1 MLLGY
6 PTGGSMTVGTNFYN
20 YVKYSGVFVQDD
32 FRITSRLTLNFGF
45 RMEHETGPADSNNKF
60 ISGFDPNA
68 VSPLQAAIPELKLNG
83 TVLYAGLNGNPTQA
97 FNAYGVKVGPRFGF
111 AYSASSKMSI
121 RGGYGIFWAP
131 LPFSFQST
139 LGYSQST
146 PIITSI
152 DNNFTPAASLDNPYP
167 NGLLA
172 PAGNSAG
179 GSAGI
184 GQSISVYDRKTRSG
198 GYVEQFS
205 LDVQRQLKGN
215 VVLSAGFIGS
225 RGIHLVQDG
234 RNLDQLDPKYL
245 SLGSALNS
253 NVTNPMYN
261 RGGLLNVG
269 NPTISQ
275 SQLLLPFPQFTGV
288 TVNGSDTN
296 HSRYDAL
303 YAKVQRRFSAGMTLL
318 ATYTWSR
325 NMDLGYGTTS
335 NSYSTA
341 PAGPQNA
348 YNLPAEFGLS
358 TSHTPHRLSMAASY
372 LLPFKPH
379 NRILALAAGGWSLNL
394 TGVMQSGYPLAI
406 SQPNNN
412 SVIGASTQRPNA
424 TGVGAAV
431 DAPFAKR
438 IDGWI
443 NPAAFSQAPQF
454 TFGNVGR
461 VVSLRGPGQ
470 ISFDTSVF
478 KEFSLMEKLKAQF
491 RAEALNISNTP
502 TFYGPNTTFTNP
514 QFGIITSQANYPR
527 LIQMG
532 VRFYR

>member
-1 MLLGY
+1 M
-6 PTGGSMTVGTNFYN
+6 PTR
-20 YVKYSGVFVQDD
+20 VK
-32 FRITSRLTLNFGF
+32 
-45 RMEHETGPADSNNKF
+45 M
-60 ISGFDPNA
+60 
-68 VSPLQAAIPELKLNG
+68 
-83 TVLYAGLNGNPTQA
+83 
-97 FNAYGVKVGPRFGF
+97 GPRFGF
-111 AYSASSKMSI
+111 AYSANSKMSI

-167 NGLLA
+167 SGLLQ

-234 RNLDQLDPKYL
+234 RNIDQLDPQYL
-245 SLGSALNS
+245 SLGSALNA

-303 YAKVQRRFSAGMTLL
+303 YAKVQRRFSQGMTLL

-325 NMDLGYGTTS
+325 NLDLGYGTTS

-348 YNLPAEFGLS
+348 YNLPAEYGLS

-379 NRILALAAGGWSLNL
+379 NRLLATAAGGWSINV

-431 DAPFAKR
+431 DAPFEKR

-443 NPAAFSQAPQF
+443 NPGGILAGIAIHLRQRRARHLAPRTGPDQLRYLGVQGVHTHGEAEGAVPRRSAQYLQYADLLWPEHHLHQSAVRHHHQPGQLPAADSNGGALLPLGSLSATAPA
-454 TFGNVGR
+454 TFAGAGH
-461 VVSLRGPGQ
+461 SLRTLHPDPRALRTLPLSLLVVDVPLQFFHRNPALPARHAVYFFLFLTGSGPTL
-470 ISFDTSVF
+470 SMVTV
-478 KEFSLMEKLKAQF
+478 
-491 RAEALNISNTP
+491 NN
-502 TFYGPNTTFTNP
+502 FT
-514 QFGIITSQANYPR
+514 G
-527 LIQMG
+527 
-532 VRFYR
+532 